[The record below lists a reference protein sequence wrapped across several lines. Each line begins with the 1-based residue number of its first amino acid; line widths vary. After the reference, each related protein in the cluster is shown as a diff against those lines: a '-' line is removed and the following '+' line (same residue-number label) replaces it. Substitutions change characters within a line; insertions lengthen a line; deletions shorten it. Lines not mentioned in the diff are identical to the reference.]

1 MYHKRFDRLT
11 SDAVCWI
18 PYGDHRSFREFEL
31 ISFFFGQIRW
41 CSSIVIHRPKR
52 VVRRLVMCR
61 PFLHTPIAPS
71 SSIEEIDNR
80 WIHISEYLAPVS
92 QICVAPG
99 QCAADYIKW
108 FYMISHP
115 FMSPTQPGD
124 PSRHPPVVHDETFIV
139 LDPPQ
144 QLFDATAMPKSP
156 APAPAPDDVDMPRH
170 AVV

>member
-1 MYHKRFDRLT
+1 
-11 SDAVCWI
+11 
-18 PYGDHRSFREFEL
+18 
-31 ISFFFGQIRW
+31 
-41 CSSIVIHRPKR
+41 
-52 VVRRLVMCR
+52 
-61 PFLHTPIAPS
+61 
-71 SSIEEIDNR
+71 
-80 WIHISEYLAPVS
+80 
-92 QICVAPG
+92 
-99 QCAADYIKW
+99 
-108 FYMISHP
+108 MISHP